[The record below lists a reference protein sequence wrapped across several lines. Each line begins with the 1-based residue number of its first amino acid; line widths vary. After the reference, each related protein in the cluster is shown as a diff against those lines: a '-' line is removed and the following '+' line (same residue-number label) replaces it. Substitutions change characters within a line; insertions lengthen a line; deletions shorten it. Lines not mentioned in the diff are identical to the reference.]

1 MQQVKTFV
9 DKDITRIEKEI
20 NDFLSQNVNMKVLNI
35 FATESVIDGES
46 WSTVYLLISKAG

>member
-9 DKDITRIEKEI
+9 NKDITRIEKEI
-20 NDFLSQNVNMKVLNI
+20 NEFLLQNADVKVLNI

-46 WSTVYLLISKAG
+46 WSTVYLLVSKAG